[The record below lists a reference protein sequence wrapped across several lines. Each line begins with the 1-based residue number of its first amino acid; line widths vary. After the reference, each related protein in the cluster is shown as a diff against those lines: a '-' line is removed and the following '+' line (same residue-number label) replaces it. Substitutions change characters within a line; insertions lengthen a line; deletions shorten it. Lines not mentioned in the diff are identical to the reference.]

1 MSGWIK
7 LHREIN
13 SHWVWSNSDY
23 FKWWV
28 DLLLEANH
36 CSSKVLIKGKVYECQ
51 RGQKLYSLET
61 WAKRWGTNKSKVR
74 RFLEL
79 LQKDKMIEYKNE
91 TQTTRITICKY
102 DSYQGNENESE
113 TQTKRKRN
121 ESETQT
127 NSIKEL
133 NNINNE
139 NNEEINNT
147 ASPFSFFNSLIDYG
161 FEKKLISDWIKVR
174 KTKKA
179 TNTETSFNSF
189 IKEIEK
195 RNCNINE
202 ILEFIIIKNWS
213 GFKWSWYDTE
223 IEKEKNSAKKDP
235 IVSGRQTAATIQQNL
250 DTTGLYV
257 PSQQNKY

>member
-1 MSGWIK
+1 MAQNKKSFIAY
-7 LHREIN
+7 
-13 SHWVWSNSDY
+13 SDWY
-23 FKWWV
+23 GMFKALP
-28 DLLLEANH
+28 DDIAG
-36 CSSKVLIKGKVYECQ
+36 KLIKHIFSYVNDENPITDDYVINALFEQVKSTLKRDLIKWESQQEQ
-51 RGQKLYSLET
+51 RKNAGLRSAE
-61 WAKRWGTNKSKVR
+61 VR
-74 RFLEL
+74 KQNATLVNGRLISSTVSVSVN
-79 LQKDKMIEYKNE
+79 DNVS
-91 TQTTRITICKY
+91 
-102 DSYQGNENESE
+102 DNV
-113 TQTKRKRN
+113 
-121 ESETQT
+121 
-127 NSIKEL
+127 IKKEV
-133 NNINNE
+133 
-139 NNEEINNT
+139 NNT

-213 GFKWSWYDTE
+213 GFKWSWYDAE

-235 IVSGRQTAATIQQNL
+235 IVAGRQTAATIQQNL